1 MRILP
6 PHRSATALRRL
17 EEGESPRT
25 IVVALLANIVI
36 GVAKLIAGLAS
47 GSSGLLAEAAHSA
60 ADSMNEVLLAV
71 GLYRGRQP
79 PDEAHPLGHGQER
92 FLWAFMAHHFSG
104 CISGFAGDLE
114 GAIAT
119 QHNVYRVDPHYVHAE
134 VVEAD
139 LGLWHM
145 LNGELEC
152 AGDHLRRAVGLDP
165 SNLRARQRQIVLA
178 GLTGDE
184 ALAREA
190 LAALEE
196 LGGTMDEAY
205 LKASYPF
212 QDERHARIFR
222 KGLAA
227 ATAAATRRAPR

>member
-92 FLWAFMAHHFSG
+92 FLWAFMAAITDLPSRPVSIMKQLVSG
-104 CISGFAGDLE
+104 VPMTL
-114 GAIAT
+114 
-119 QHNVYRVDPHYVHAE
+119 
-134 VVEAD
+134 
-139 LGLWHM
+139 
-145 LNGELEC
+145 
-152 AGDHLRRAVGLDP
+152 
-165 SNLRARQRQIVLA
+165 
-178 GLTGDE
+178 
-184 ALAREA
+184 
-190 LAALEE
+190 
-196 LGGTMDEAY
+196 
-205 LKASYPF
+205 
-212 QDERHARIFR
+212 
-222 KGLAA
+222 
-227 ATAAATRRAPR
+227 